1 MTTPYYITNWCGIP
15 AAHIRHADGTLA
27 RERLEEMA
35 QAGLTL
41 LGLDDC
47 GVQTN
52 REMLAV
58 CQEIGVKALLFE
70 HRATAAVFDA
80 TNREAILTALVND
93 YRDCPALHSYH
104 VIDEPNCAQ
113 FAAIAEVVAILR
125 RLDPEREAYVNLFPN
140 YANTT
145 QLGNE
150 TYAEHLDKFL
160 DTVQPA
166 ILSYDHYHFMQEKAH
181 TDVVLAD
188 ERQNAILHDAYRQI
202 NRPGFF
208 DNLEAVYASCKQRG
222 IPFMLI
228 VLVTQHGPYRDL
240 SEAEIRYEVFQAL
253 AYGSARMSYFTYWTP
268 PHDDIWHWKN
278 GLLTADGSRTQHY
291 YDVQTVNRDLQPL
304 GQALGGRTPDAV
316 YHIGAEPDRLV
327 RYWPG
332 SHGSV
337 AAISAEHLTISFF
350 PGELLFLASKDYKAA
365 QALTLTLRAGKT
377 AQYYDTKESAWL
389 PLASH
394 DGTLTLTLAA
404 GDAALLRFC

>member
-1 MTTPYYITNWCGIP
+1 MTQPYLITNWCGIP

-52 REMLAV
+52 REMLAA

-166 ILSYDHYHFMQEKAH
+166 ILSYDHYHFMQE
-181 TDVVLAD
+181 
-188 ERQNAILHDAYRQI
+188 
-202 NRPGFF
+202 
-208 DNLEAVYASCKQRG
+208 
-222 IPFMLI
+222 
-228 VLVTQHGPYRDL
+228 
-240 SEAEIRYEVFQAL
+240 
-253 AYGSARMSYFTYWTP
+253 
-268 PHDDIWHWKN
+268 
-278 GLLTADGSRTQHY
+278 
-291 YDVQTVNRDLQPL
+291 
-304 GQALGGRTPDAV
+304 
-316 YHIGAEPDRLV
+316 
-327 RYWPG
+327 
-332 SHGSV
+332 
-337 AAISAEHLTISFF
+337 
-350 PGELLFLASKDYKAA
+350 
-365 QALTLTLRAGKT
+365 
-377 AQYYDTKESAWL
+377 
-389 PLASH
+389 
-394 DGTLTLTLAA
+394 
-404 GDAALLRFC
+404 